1 MKVFANK
8 KTKVAHA
15 SNKRGDACRQAFLLK
30 ENTAK
35 FQDMESARLFGY
47 RACKRCKP
55 E

>member
-15 SNKRGDACRQAFLLK
+15 AGKRGDACKQRALEP
-30 ENTAK
+30 ENIKK
-35 FQDMESARLFGY
+35 FDSMESARLFGY